1 LYEFVFEDKSKL
13 RDYIKKKSLF
23 CVEKDYKGYQLYSEY
38 LPTQRGDLFK
48 SQFDLGES
56 SNERSLSTTYS
67 KNFYS
72 KHEDKV

>member
-1 LYEFVFEDKSKL
+1 MGLETRL
-13 RDYIKKKSLF
+13 RLKNLF
-23 CVEKDYKGYQLYSEY
+23 FVEKDYKGYQLYPEY